1 MEGLSVEE
9 REGKRKKF
17 WKEWKVRGK
26 VGRPLNFQWKS
37 ERGKEGRNSGKNIV
51 RIKIEERWTDGRIIS
66 GRERVEE
73 KEILERM

>member
-1 MEGLSVEE
+1 M
-9 REGKRKKF
+9 
-17 WKEWKVRGK
+17 
-26 VGRPLNFQWKS
+26 GRPLNFQWKR

>member
-1 MEGLSVEE
+1 M
-9 REGKRKKF
+9 
-17 WKEWKVRGK
+17 
-26 VGRPLNFQWKS
+26 GRPLNFQWKS